1 MLIGKYRNHAAQGG
15 YVIYPLPATGAES
28 GTQSLSLKV
37 RSTSSTQ
44 NKNTFNDVSFRNI
57 YIYIHILYIYT
68 HIIYIYGIPGVFL
81 GK

>member
-44 NKNTFNDVSFRNI
+44 NKKTFNDVSFRNI
-57 YIYIHILYIYT
+57 YIHF
-68 HIIYIYGIPGVFL
+68 IYIWNSRGLPRKMIN
-81 GK
+81 